1 MGSRRERE
9 LDLSTVKGRLLH
21 LLRAKRMSQAEFTR
35 EMEVSPT
42 YIGAM
47 RKSMPEEKVM
57 RLCGIFPDLNRDWL
71 LYGEGEMLRPEG
83 NCRDDTSGNGRDRSR
98 PYMRQVSEEDE
109 GDGSGGIGRDRSRLY
124 MSQRM
129 RRVSEGA
136 YEVPLLPVEAFAGRL
151 QDWALSVDMRQ
162 CETLLCPLKGVDFAI
177 RISGDSMEPN
187 FHDGATLF
195 IKRINE
201 RAFIPWGHVMV
212 IDTENGVLVKLVYP
226 GDPESPEDAGT
237 ASTGGVGARAP
248 KHIEARSYNPN
259 YPPIRIPTASIYGL
273 YRVMG
278 ALQVFPTF

>member
-1 MGSRRERE
+1 M
-9 LDLSTVKGRLLH
+9 DLSTVKGRLLH

-57 RLCGIFPDLNRDWL
+57 RLCDIFPDLNRDWL

-83 NCRDDTSGNGRDRSR
+83 PGGGGRDSGNGDGRDGGGNSGGEDNTSGIGRDRSR
-98 PYMRQVSEEDE
+98 PYMRQ
-109 GDGSGGIGRDRSRLY
+109 I
-124 MSQRM
+124 
-129 RRVSEGA
+129 SEGA

-226 GDPESPEDAGT
+226 GDPESPEDAGA

>member
-1 MGSRRERE
+1 MGSRKERE
-9 LDLSTVKGRLLH
+9 LDLSTVKGRLLQ

-83 NCRDDTSGNGRDRSR
+83 PGGGGRDSGNGGGRDGGGNGGGEDNTSGIGRDRSR
-98 PYMRQVSEEDE
+98 PYMRQ
-109 GDGSGGIGRDRSRLY
+109 I
-124 MSQRM
+124 
-129 RRVSEGA
+129 SEGA

-226 GDPESPEDAGT
+226 GDPESAEDAGA

>member
-21 LLRAKRMSQAEFTR
+21 LLRTKRMSQAEFTR

-83 NCRDDTSGNGRDRSR
+83 GGDDTSGNGRDRSR
-98 PYMRQVSEEDE
+98 PYMRQ
-109 GDGSGGIGRDRSRLY
+109 I
-124 MSQRM
+124 
-129 RRVSEGA
+129 SEGA

-226 GDPESPEDAGT
+226 GDPESPEDARA
-237 ASTGGVGARAP
+237 ASTGSVCARAP

>member
-1 MGSRRERE
+1 M
-9 LDLSTVKGRLLH
+9 DLSTVKGRLLH

-57 RLCGIFPDLNRDWL
+57 RLCDIFPDLNRDWL

-83 NCRDDTSGNGRDRSR
+83 NCGDDTGGNGGGEDGGGIAGSGGDDTS
-98 PYMRQVSEEDE
+98 
-109 GDGSGGIGRDRSRLY
+109 GIGRDRSRPY

-226 GDPESPEDAGT
+226 GDPESAEDAGA